1 MKSENAFS
9 LKVLVFCL
17 IVIGALSTAYYLAVL
32 RGFESI
38 SIYLGP
44 LYRGP
49 WSVIF
54 GLGALAVL
62 LLWLLIHVAGRS
74 AIRRSAPVAAARRE
88 EKRPAKESVQETLPS
103 PSPAIQM
110 LTILQRQGR
119 LVDFLQ
125 EDLAGYSDE
134 QVGAAV
140 RNVHQG
146 CKEALAQHLE
156 LKPIMSEEEG
166 AQVTI
171 PPGFD
176 LHAVRLSGNVSGEP
190 PFRGILRHHGW
201 RVVRLELPK
210 QVREQDKDWVVAPAE
225 VEV

>member
-9 LKVLVFCL
+9 LKIL
-17 IVIGALSTAYYLAVL
+17 ISCMIIIGALVTALYFAAIDAHPVVSQYIALL
-32 RGFESI
+32 
-38 SIYLGP
+38 P
-44 LYRGP
+44 LF
-49 WSVIF
+49 F
-54 GLGALAVL
+54 GLGGFAAL
-62 LLWLLIHVAGRS
+62 LLWLMIHLYGRS
-74 AIRRSAPVAAARRE
+74 AIKRAVPVPAAGTRE
-88 EKRPAKESVQETLPS
+88 KKTEPGQAVLQS

-119 LVDFLQ
+119 FIDFIQ
-125 EDLAGYSDE
+125 EDLAAYSDE

-146 CKEALAQHLE
+146 CKEALSQHLE

-171 PPGFD
+171 QPGFD
-176 LHAVRLSGNVSGEP
+176 LHSIRLSGNVSGEP

-201 RVVRLELPK
+201 RVVRVDLPK
-210 QVREQDKDWVVAPAE
+210 KVGDQGKDWVVAPAE
-225 VEV
+225 VEI